1 MDVREH
7 LSQHERVE
15 QLPLVTESATVTLA
29 EAMDDNRTEAV
40 EDAIRGQLEPLDGAN
55 WLDEIHDGAEYQ
67 WEELSERLDA
77 IDVSE
82 HRRDDISTLVDRLER
97 AYPSLL
103 QVRVRAEEELDFAPG
118 QYVTLQFHDT
128 PRAYSL
134 ADSPNED
141 ELAFGVRRVPGGRLT
156 SDLFQELEVGDQV
169 VVRGPN
175 GEMTLD
181 EPSNRDMVFLA
192 TGTGAAPFKSMID
205 YTFEEGRDT
214 VDGEQRD
221 VWLFLGCG
229 WEDDIPHREHFRE
242 LADERENFHFV
253 PTLTRESLL
262 TDWDGET
269 DYVQQVFIKYLDDE
283 LDETDLP
290 DAFADV
296 ATERP
301 KTDVDARIRPENT
314 ELYACGVTAMV
325 TTLVRAAK
333 AVGVPEDSMQYEGF
347 G

>member
-1 MDVREH
+1 MEVREH
-7 LSQHERVE
+7 LSQHERAE

-29 EAMDDNRTEAV
+29 EAMDRNRTEEV
-40 EDAIRGQLEPLDGAN
+40 EDAIREQLEAVDGAN
-55 WLDEIHDGAEYQ
+55 WLSEIHDGAEYQ
-67 WEELSERLDA
+67 WEELADRLDTVD
-77 IDVSE
+77 ISDY
-82 HRRDDISTLVDRLER
+82 RRDDISTLVDRFER

-103 QVRVRAEEELDFAPG
+103 RVRVRVDEKLNFAPG

-134 ADSPNED
+134 SDSPNED
-141 ELAFGVRRVPGGRLT
+141 ELGFGIRRVPGGRLT
-156 SDLFQELEVGDQV
+156 SDLFQELEVDDQV

-181 EPSNRDMVFLA
+181 DPSNRDMVFLA

-205 YTFEEGRDT
+205 YTFEEDRDT

-229 WEDDIPHREHFRE
+229 WEDDIPHREHFE
-242 LADERENFHFV
+242 DLAAERENFHFV
-253 PTLTRESLL
+253 PTLTREPLL

-269 DYVQQVFIKYLDDE
+269 DYVQQVFIKHLGDE
-283 LDETDLP
+283 LDETELP
-290 DAFADV
+290 NGFADM
-296 ATERP
+296 ATEQP
-301 KTDVDARIRPENT
+301 KTDIDERIHPENT